1 MEAGIRLLKVEDEIA
16 GVLKGQPMTF
26 DEADSGNVNPHY
38 IPHSATSENCS
49 CCVLSLKARMD
60 GFNVQAKPDD
70 KLNSIMYTLSE
81 HTNMGFIDKNTG
93 LFPDYIKPKE
103 RYMPRLLLWFE
114 NHLENDKLYSIEF
127 YWKDFTPDGHIMNIL
142 KYNGELMLYDPQTD
156 QKYARKEIEKLLY
169 TTRLGTIK
177 LLNLSDCFLNKA
189 VVDYVL
195 EAKV

>member
-81 HTNMGFIDKNTG
+81 HTNIGFVDKNTG

-114 NHLENDKLYSIEF
+114 NV
-127 YWKDFTPDGHIMNIL
+127 
-142 KYNGELMLYDPQTD
+142 
-156 QKYARKEIEKLLY
+156 RKEIEKLLY